1 MILACI
7 TVLPSVTLDT
17 GPWMW
22 PPPAPEERYLHN
34 QEAPQQQTN
43 SVSQQSHRSWR
54 SHQIPAHTSRAFI
67 NLREPTYMA
76 PALQPTDLQPI
87 LVQAVCTHHPLT
99 MPLELVYLPP
109 ASPPVHFRMPTLSPI
124 NLSPH
129 ASKGLSRPSKPLFIQ
144 SRSSHSPLLSIDRR
158 PIVDIASDDHY
169 DAAINDNDDPGLE
182 QMSTH
187 THEHTGQENDEDKQ
201 EYTHDYEQKYEQ
213 ESGQEFEQESE
224 QWDVQGKEDGDD
236 HVCDDNV
243 ITPRRSQVFFKKI
256 LTDRF
261 LINDHAIG
269 IR

>member
-1 MILACI
+1 M
-7 TVLPSVTLDT
+7 
-17 GPWMW
+17 
-22 PPPAPEERYLHN
+22 
-34 QEAPQQQTN
+34 
-43 SVSQQSHRSWR
+43 
-54 SHQIPAHTSRAFI
+54 
-67 NLREPTYMA
+67 
-76 PALQPTDLQPI
+76 
-87 LVQAVCTHHPLT
+87 
-99 MPLELVYLPP
+99 
-109 ASPPVHFRMPTLSPI
+109 
-124 NLSPH
+124 
-129 ASKGLSRPSKPLFIQ
+129 
-144 SRSSHSPLLSIDRR
+144 
-158 PIVDIASDDHY
+158 DIASDDHY